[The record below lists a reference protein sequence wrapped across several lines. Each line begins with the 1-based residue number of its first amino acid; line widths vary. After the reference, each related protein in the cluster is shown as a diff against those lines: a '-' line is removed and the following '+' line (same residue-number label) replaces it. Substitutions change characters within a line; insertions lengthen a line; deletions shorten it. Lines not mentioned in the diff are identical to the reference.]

1 MTLDGRR
8 YAAILRFCVEDLLQG
23 LCQLAYLCKR
33 WRGLSAWS
41 RLYTTFSIML
51 GWAVSLGTPLYE
63 APEIRRAYQ
72 AVESVKKFINNEST
86 PGRQGATEG
95 VPSGEEQTPL
105 LLPRNSEIHVPFAD
119 DVRISTLLLWSA
131 TLLFPITL
139 YDSFQCDISTP
150 PMLSFQVFVG
160 AFVFHLFA
168 QTLVIAR
175 ETNWL
180 RETSRL
186 TLLKVAF
193 FMFLGVLDVFNDV
206 VFAFT
211 IAHCD
216 PISWLSWHADISRDT
231 PVEVVFNQTIPHTP
245 IELIFNQTFHVLLPG
260 EVHIP
265 KTRVDFPHGVT
276 LQHLVLFVLIVGVGI
291 CQALPGIVMVF
302 QRNDPFVASLVMK
315 VNEMGLLLAAT
326 AAGEQIG

>member
-1 MTLDGRR
+1 
-8 YAAILRFCVEDLLQG
+8 
-23 LCQLAYLCKR
+23 
-33 WRGLSAWS
+33 
-41 RLYTTFSIML
+41 ML